1 MSSEEDISLSPY
13 NSCPMP
19 YTPAP
24 PVWAISFIGL
34 RPVVPIEI
42 VCVRE
47 ALDCVGGHAIL
58 SAVYPTSIH
67 TNFFCDGVLT
77 RTYNAEVARF
87 AIEHDPTSGPE
98 DGTVALWPEGPHT
111 HVFHP
116 LLYKDIEDHWR
127 FDDLP
132 TIG

>member
-1 MSSEEDISLSPY
+1 MSSDEDISDCSPGSPY
-13 NSCPMP
+13 NP

-24 PVWAISFIGL
+24 PVWAIVWDSESI
-34 RPVVPIEI
+34 PIDI

-47 ALDCVGGHAIL
+47 ALDCVGGHAVL

-67 TNFFCDGVLT
+67 TSFFGGGVLT
-77 RTYNAEVARF
+77 RTYNDQQARF
-87 AIEHDPTSGPE
+87 AFEHDPTSGPE
-98 DGTVALWPEGPHT
+98 DGSGNVALWPDGHHT

-116 LLYKDIEDHWR
+116 LLYKDIEDYWR

-132 TIG
+132 IIG